1 MTCTFF
7 GHKDASESLTISLK
21 AALTNL
27 IENYGVNLFYI
38 GNQGNFDFLVIKI
51 LDELSKKHPHIRYF
65 IILAYMPKKEN
76 CNISLDYE
84 KTIYPEEL
92 HKVPLKYAIDKRN
105 RWMLKKADFVIT
117 HVKYNFGGAYKFKE
131 LAEKCGKT
139 VINIL
144 S

>member
-51 LDELSKKHPHIRYF
+51 LDELSKKHPHIAMPFLFYLLTYILLYS
-65 IILAYMPKKEN
+65 II
-76 CNISLDYE
+76 I
-84 KTIYPEEL
+84 IG
-92 HKVPLKYAIDKRN
+92 IQ
-105 RWMLKKADFVIT
+105 I
-117 HVKYNFGGAYKFKE
+117 
-131 LAEKCGKT
+131 
-139 VINIL
+139 
-144 S
+144 